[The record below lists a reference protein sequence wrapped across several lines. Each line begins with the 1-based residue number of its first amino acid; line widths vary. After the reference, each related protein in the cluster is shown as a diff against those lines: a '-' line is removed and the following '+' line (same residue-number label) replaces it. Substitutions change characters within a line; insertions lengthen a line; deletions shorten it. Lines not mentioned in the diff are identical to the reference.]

1 MSPPRTHSKSSVPR
15 LQLSSKPQYVTLS
28 IKENP
33 FTVFRKIE
41 QEYDKCF
48 LFESLGDYSHLAR
61 YSIIGFGPVQT
72 IRARGSRVT
81 VGRRSYQRRNPY
93 QALKDLMPREAIT
106 RDYAGGLV
114 GYLGYDAA
122 NYFEPSLNLRTRSDF
137 DQYVF
142 GAYTDGLVFDKL
154 TGELNYFYY
163 DQSRL
168 DEVTRILK
176 TRLRKPKV
184 RIKSHGDNTTKT
196 EHAGMVEAA
205 KEHIRAGDTF
215 QCQIGLQREYSIT
228 GDPIAIYE
236 RLRSVNPSP
245 FMFYQKF
252 GEQLLIGASPELLFE
267 LRGRLMETY
276 PLAGTIHRGKTER
289 EDRALAKRL
298 LSDPKEI
305 AEHNMLVDLHRNDLG
320 RVADSGTVNVHS
332 LMDIKKFSHVQHISS
347 EIIGQIRRDEDMF
360 SAVAANFPAGTL
372 SGAPKIESMKIIDSL
387 EQAPRGPYGGGV
399 GTFGFNGNGTFAI
412 PIRTL
417 FISGS
422 HAFTA
427 AAGGV
432 VYDSTPEDE
441 YQEIR
446 NKLAA
451 MEKALGA

>member
-1 MSPPRTHSKSSVPR
+1 MSSLRIHSKSLPR
-15 LQLSSKPQYVTLS
+15 LQLSSKPQYVVLS

-33 FTVFRKIE
+33 FTIFRKIE
-41 QEYDKCF
+41 QEYDECF

-61 YSIIGFGPVQT
+61 YSIIGFGPART
-72 IRARGSRVT
+72 IRARGNQVT
-81 VGRRSYQRRNPY
+81 VDCRSYERRNPY

-114 GYLGYDAA
+114 GYLGYDAS
-122 NYFEPSLNLRTRSDF
+122 NYFEPSLDIRMHSQF

-154 TGELNYFYY
+154 TGELNYFFY
-163 DQSRL
+163 DRSRL

-176 TRLRKPKV
+176 KRLRKPTV
-184 RIKSHGDNTTKT
+184 RISGAKDNTTKA
-196 EHAGMVEAA
+196 EHARMVEAA

-228 GDPIAIYE
+228 GSPIAIYE
-236 RLRSVNPSP
+236 RLRFVNPSP
-245 FMFYQKF
+245 FMFYLKF
-252 GEQLLIGASPELLFE
+252 GTDILVGASPELLFE

-276 PLAGTIHRGKTER
+276 PLAGTIHRGKSDK
-289 EDRALAKRL
+289 EDQTLAKRL
-298 LSDPKEI
+298 LSDSKEI

-347 EIIGQIRRDEDMF
+347 EIVGQLRRDEDMF

-387 EQAPRGPYGGGV
+387 ERAPRGPYGGGV
-399 GTFGFNGNGTFAI
+399 GSFGFNGNCRFAI

-422 HAFTA
+422 SAFTA

-432 VYDSTPEDE
+432 VYDSTAEDE
-441 YQEIR
+441 YQEVR